1 MVEATYH
8 YEKDIL
14 GRLISGQRQGLPIIE
29 QQKRVELLRYM
40 KEHQIQRY
48 SIFDLPAHLP
58 LANYYENIFS
68 GMISSFLI
76 LCITAL
82 FLSSIISYEKRKQVI
97 SLVNLLPDSMVKKHS
112 IRFTVYYGAAMLSL
126 VIPFLFVSILVVI
139 KNGLGDFRYPV
150 GTIIGQEIRI
160 LPMYAYLFQSF
171 LFLLLWVFFL
181 STISFLLSA
190 LFEHSL
196 VNLLG
201 TLLCLFLAEYRL
213 FSSIG
218 WIESISHYLPTSYV
232 DFQNVIVGGDIFSP
246 LASEQVTFMNGILT
260 LGTWSIVLLFIGMCA
275 IYIKKSY

>member
-1 MVEATYH
+1 
-8 YEKDIL
+8 
-14 GRLISGQRQGLPIIE
+14 
-29 QQKRVELLRYM
+29 
-40 KEHQIQRY
+40 
-48 SIFDLPAHLP
+48 
-58 LANYYENIFS
+58 
-68 GMISSFLI
+68 MISSFLI

-97 SLVNLLPDSMVKKHS
+97 SLVNLLPDSMVKKHI
-112 IRFTVYYGAAMLSL
+112 IRFTIYYGAAMLSL
-126 VIPFLFVSILVVI
+126 VMPFLIVSILVII

-160 LPMYAYLFQSF
+160 LPMYEYLFQSF
-171 LFLLLWVFFL
+171 LFLLLWVLFL

-232 DFQNVIVGGDIFSP
+232 DFQNVIIGGDIFSP

-260 LGTWSIVLLFIGMCA
+260 LGIWSIVLLFIGMGT